1 MESIEFIKVDRD
13 TPFLFPPSVQEW
25 LPTDHLARFVAD
37 IVGQLNVSSLRDV
50 YTGKGSMPYD
60 PALLLSLLFY
70 GYATGVF
77 SSRKLE
83 QATYDS
89 VAFRYLVGNHHPDH
103 DTISMFRKRFSTE
116 LKDLFNQ
123 ILLIAHEMGILKL
136 GTVSFDGTKM
146 KANAS
151 KHQALSW
158 EHAGK
163 IAKQLQEEVEQ
174 LWLLADQADQSL
186 IPDGMKIPEEIERR
200 ETRLAGIAKAKEKI
214 EARAAERYEQEKQAY
229 ESKLAAREKK
239 EKERGKKLGGKP
251 PKPPEQGP
259 KPHDQIN
266 LTDEESRIMPTSG
279 GGFMQA
285 FNAQACVD
293 IASLLIVATHTTQQP
308 NDKQQIEPAL
318 EALANLPEQLGQV
331 TELLA
336 DTGYYSQANV
346 DACESA
352 GISPMIAVSREEHHQ
367 SLENRFTEPEPVSET
382 ADNVTKMRYRLK
394 SKKGKAVYAKRK
406 STVEP
411 VFGIIKSA
419 LGYRQFL
426 RRGIEEA
433 DAEWTLVSLAWNL
446 KRMHVLAKPRP
457 KKTVVAVCKAK
468 SGAHRGQL
476 PVFWHIQLF
485 EMVKLAR
492 IFTMRT
498 IETIFATNRQ
508 FLSPTGC

>member
-1 MESIEFIKVDRD
+1 MSIDFIRADHD

-25 LPTDHLARFVAD
+25 LPTDHLARFVVD

-50 YTGKGSMPYD
+50 YAGKGSRPYD

-89 VAFRYLVGNHHPDH
+89 VAFRYLVGNEHPDH

-123 ILLIAHEMGILKL
+123 ILIIAHEMGILKL
-136 GTVSFDGTKM
+136 GTVSLDGTKV

-174 LWLLADQADQSL
+174 LWQLAEQADQSL

-200 ETRLAGIAKAKEKI
+200 ETRLASIAEAKRKI
-214 EARAAERYEQEKQAY
+214 EARAGERYEQEKQAH
-229 ESKLAAREKK
+229 ESKLAEREKK

-251 PKPPEQGP
+251 PKPPEPGP

-293 IASLLIVATHTTQQP
+293 IATLLIVATHTTQQP
-308 NDKQQIEPAL
+308 NDKKQINPAI
-318 EALANLPEQLGQV
+318 EALGNLPEQIGQV
-331 TELLA
+331 NELLA
-336 DTGYYSQANV
+336 DTGYFSQANV
-346 DACESA
+346 DACEAA
-352 GISPMIAVSREEHHQ
+352 GINPLIAVSREEHHK
-367 SLENRFTEPEPVSET
+367 SLENRFKEPEPVSKT
-382 ADNVTKMRYRLK
+382 ADSVTKMRYRLK
-394 SKKGKAVYAKRK
+394 SKTGKAVYAKRK
-406 STVEP
+406 CTVEP
-411 VFGIIKSA
+411 VFGIIKSV
-419 LGYRQFL
+419 LGYRQFM
-426 RRGIEEA
+426 RRGLESV

-446 KRMHVLAKPRP
+446 KRMHVLAKPRL
-457 KKTVVAVCKAK
+457 KKQVVAAFKVK
-468 SGAHRGQL
+468 SGTHTGRL
-476 PVFWHIQLF
+476 LLLWS
-485 EMVKLAR
+485 VKLFGMVQR
-492 IFTMRT
+492 SKICMMRAM
-498 IETIFATNRQ
+498 ESFFAANRQ
-508 FLSPTGC
+508 FVSPTGC